1 MKISELIKKLQEV
14 QKEYGD
20 VNVVIYDSINKSFW
34 VRGDTLYIG
43 G

>member
-1 MKISELIKKLQEV
+1 MKISEVIKKLKEV
-14 QKEYGD
+14 QKEHGD
-20 VNVVIYDSINKSFW
+20 INVVVYSSINKSFW